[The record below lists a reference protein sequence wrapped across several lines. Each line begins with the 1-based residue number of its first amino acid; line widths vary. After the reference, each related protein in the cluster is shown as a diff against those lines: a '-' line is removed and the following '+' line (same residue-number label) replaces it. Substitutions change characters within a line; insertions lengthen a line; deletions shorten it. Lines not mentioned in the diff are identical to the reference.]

1 MVQTNGVFV
10 LKSESPS
17 GHLLFTRYV
26 VNGDVVE
33 VTQYM
38 DSDLIS
44 ERDMTRREAREDYKG
59 RLHGGWT
66 RA

>member
-1 MVQTNGVFV
+1 MVNIFV
-10 LKSESPS
+10 LRSESPS
-17 GHLLFTRYV
+17 GHALFVRYI

-33 VTQYM
+33 VSQYM

-44 ERDMTRREAREDYKG
+44 EREMTREAARRDYRE
-59 RLHGGWT
+59 RLLSGWM